1 MQENE
6 HQIDLNAEI
15 DALLSHS
22 PCPLLPCSTEYFA
35 ERLRVTDPIGWVR
48 QVLED
53 EMRKEDFCGLIAGQ
67 ESETAIIQ
75 WAADLIRKAGVE
87 RLETLH
93 GQRLFGL
100 LKRKYKEDAED
111 IYQECFQSLSSKDGF
126 QSFLKRK
133 VPADSPNPSY
143 SSLKLE
149 ARNKTRR
156 LYERKKAH
164 VGVTEEDKLVA
175 SQTSPTRPV
184 RRDERSVRLHA
195 ALDELDP
202 VTAKIVQMRM
212 KGKSFGEIAVEM
224 GMKEGAAK
232 ERYRRGMKRLAKI
245 LRADPEFDPPTGC
258 TDDRAD
264 GDEA

>member
-1 MQENE
+1 M
-6 HQIDLNAEI
+6 
-15 DALLSHS
+15 
-22 PCPLLPCSTEYFA
+22 
-35 ERLRVTDPIGWVR
+35 
-48 QVLED
+48 
-53 EMRKEDFCGLIAGQ
+53 
-67 ESETAIIQ
+67 
-75 WAADLIRKAGVE
+75 
-87 RLETLH
+87 
-93 GQRLFGL
+93 
-100 LKRKYKEDAED
+100 
-111 IYQECFQSLSSKDGF
+111 
-126 QSFLKRK
+126 
-133 VPADSPNPSY
+133 
-143 SSLKLE
+143 
-149 ARNKTRR
+149 
-156 LYERKKAH
+156 
-164 VGVTEEDKLVA
+164 
-175 SQTSPTRPV
+175 